1 MYKLAQMSFFFS
13 LLKVKILL
21 HVGLFLRAFYPPL
34 RTICLLSR
42 TGGKPVLTTVEEEFA
57 PLTVSAV
64 KMPFYANALS
74 VW

>member
-1 MYKLAQMSFFFS
+1 MN
-13 LLKVKILL
+13 
-21 HVGLFLRAFYPPL
+21 

-42 TGGKPVLTTVEEEFA
+42 TRGKPVLTTVEEEFA

-64 KMPFYANALS
+64 KMPFYANALF